1 MSTHI
6 NHRKTMNG
14 WAMYDWANSSY
25 ALVINT
31 ALFPLYFQAVMGN
44 DAHTLQLFGQSVGA
58 NAAYSYSLTLSFLIL
73 VFLSPVYSSI
83 AGSRGNKLS
92 FLKFFCA
99 LGALSTMGLFFFK
112 SPSDVGLALILNI
125 CASIGFY
132 GSLVFYNAFLP
143 EIASAD
149 KQDALSAKG
158 FALGYIGS
166 LLLLIISLILVQ
178 AVADDSNRGFYTRLC
193 FLLTGL
199 WWLGFAQFSF
209 SRLPKNRVL
218 SATEQ
223 THHAQKSVLTL
234 LTDSY
239 AELSKTV
246 NELLRS
252 KRIKWFL
259 TSFFFYSVG
268 MQTIFIIATFI
279 GTEIHLSQT
288 KMILTIMLLQIEA
301 IIGALSFA
309 WLVKKIG
316 NTAGLSLAVIIWI
329 VICLMIYRLVS
340 LSLHTNLN
348 LETEFF
354 VTAGLVGLVMGGLQ
368 AVSRS
373 TYSKLL
379 PTSHDSS
386 TFFSFYDVLEKCAIV
401 VGTLV
406 HGTLVNQT
414 GNTQASALALA
425 LFFVVGL
432 LCLLRLRMYEPRPH
446 SAK

>member
-1 MSTHI
+1 
-6 NHRKTMNG
+6 
-14 WAMYDWANSSY
+14 
-25 ALVINT
+25 
-31 ALFPLYFQAVMGN
+31 
-44 DAHTLQLFGQSVGA
+44 
-58 NAAYSYSLTLSFLIL
+58 
-73 VFLSPVYSSI
+73 
-83 AGSRGNKLS
+83 
-92 FLKFFCA
+92 
-99 LGALSTMGLFFFK
+99 
-112 SPSDVGLALILNI
+112 
-125 CASIGFY
+125 
-132 GSLVFYNAFLP
+132 LP

-166 LLLLIISLILVQ
+166 LLILIISLILVQ
-178 AVADDSNRGFYTRLC
+178 VIADDSNRGFYTRLC

-199 WWLGFAQFSF
+199 WWWGFAQFSF

-218 SATEQ
+218 SVTEQ
-223 THHAQKSVLTL
+223 RHHAQKSLLSL
-234 LTDSY
+234 LTDGY
-239 AELSKTV
+239 TELSKTV

-301 IIGALSFA
+301 IVGALSFA

-316 NTAGLSLAVIIWI
+316 NNLGLSLAVIIWI
-329 VICLMIYRLVS
+329 VICLMIYRLVN
-340 LSLHTNLN
+340 LSMHTNLN

-368 AVSRS
+368 SVSRS

-401 VGTLV
+401 VGTSV
-406 HGTLVNQT
+406 HGTLINRT
-414 GNTQASALALA
+414 GNTQTSALALA
-425 LFFVVGL
+425 LFFVIALV
-432 LCLLRLRMYEPRPH
+432 CLMRLRKYERKQPNT
-446 SAK
+446 SK